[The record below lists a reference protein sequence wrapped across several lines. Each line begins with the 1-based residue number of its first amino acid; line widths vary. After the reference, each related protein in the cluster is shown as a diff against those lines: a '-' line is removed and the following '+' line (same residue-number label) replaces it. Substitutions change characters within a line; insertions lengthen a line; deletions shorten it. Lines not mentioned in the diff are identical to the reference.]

1 QLQQCETQNRKI
13 EGLESTHLA
22 YVIYTSGSTGKPKG
36 VMVEHQA
43 FASHIDF
50 CQQHYR
56 ISEEERILQF
66 STINFDA
73 AQEQIFSSL
82 LQGAALYLRARDHL
96 SSNEFIDF
104 LYSNQITFADI
115 PPGYF
120 QKVFSS
126 VNRTDHRLSQL
137 ALKTFVLGGES
148 FNYEIVHLWKKLPF
162 DAALF
167 NAYGPTEAVVT
178 TSLYLFSK
186 NQSVERVA
194 IGKSNL
200 GRKYY
205 VLNNGQLAPKGSS
218 GELYIGGSAIAR
230 GYLNQPELTAE
241 RFVENPFAT
250 AQEKAKGNTR
260 LYKTGDLVRYLPD
273 GNLEFIG
280 RADEQVKIR
289 GFRIELGEIET
300 HLSKLEGILAATV
313 LVVEN
318 EYQNKHLVGY
328 IIPESNVGDENTWLQ
343 AIKKELSKS
352 LPDYM
357 VPSAFLLLEEW
368 PLTPNGKIDQKILA
382 RKNVVVSQGEYDAP
396 ETTTE
401 YELVSI
407 FAKLLNKNLE
417 AISRTANFFELGGHS
432 LLAIRL
438 VAMIKAQFN
447 INVPLKSV
455 FESPTITSM
464 SALLDEADLIEQPI
478 VITPITRD
486 KDGELLSF
494 SQQRLWLLDKL
505 QGGSTEYNMPVALH
519 VDGLFDIKVANQ
531 AMQRVIKRHEV
542 LRTVLVERD
551 KGTMQVI
558 REQVDFSFVCKD
570 LSMLAGEKQV
580 TAIKQLIDENASTV
594 FELSKD
600 VMVRGVFIKLSTGA
614 EQPQGIVLFNMHH
627 IASDG
632 WSMGVL
638 IKEFSVLYTA
648 FKNGEDDPLAPLSIQ
663 YADYAHWQRN
673 WLKDEVLAN
682 HLDYWT
688 KQLAGLPIVH
698 GLPLDRARPK
708 KQSFVGAIYHGE
720 VSSDVLR
727 KLKNIYRQSDST
739 LFMALHAVFSVLLSR
754 YSNETDIVVGSP
766 IANREQEEVANLIG
780 FFVNTLVLRS
790 DLSNN
795 PSFNEVLAQSK
806 RTLLD
811 AYTYQ
816 QVPFEKLV
824 EVLQPERSL
833 SHSPLFQVTLVL
845 QNNDEGK
852 LELPDLTLN
861 PIPQEGDFVKY
872 DLTLVVTESETNLQ
886 LEWKYNT
893 DLFNAETVERLA
905 SHFELLMTGMVNTPE
920 ADVYSIDILS
930 SEEVKQQLIGWS
942 NHVVNYPQ
950 DVCIQ
955 TLFEQQVKANPQA
968 IAVVADGNRLTY
980 SELNQR
986 ANQLAHYLIEE
997 RSVTPDTLVGICVE
1011 RSLDMIVGIIGI
1023 LKAGGAYV
1031 PLDPE
1036 YPASRLSYMLN
1047 DSSLTTVL
1055 TQCKLKG
1062 ETSIPES
1069 LAVFLD
1075 SEELKQH
1082 LAKLVTENL
1091 SENEL
1096 LLKPHNLA
1104 YVIYT
1109 SGSMGE
1115 PKGVLVPHNSLVAS
1129 TLARINYYTQKTKS
1143 FLLLSSLSFD
1153 SSVAGIFGTL
1163 SCGGQLTLPNK
1174 EALSNLQALS
1184 NLISEQSVDSLL
1196 TVPSFYKEILN
1207 VAKNNQG
1214 KIVSLKYV
1222 ILAGEPL
1229 PPTVAKE
1236 HFEFFNDN
1244 CQLVNEYGPTEA
1256 TVWAS
1261 CYTVTPT
1268 DLNKPNMPIGKSPS
1282 LGQLFVLDKHM
1293 KTLPLGVAGELYI
1306 GGVAL
1311 TRGYLNRNDL
1321 TEEKF
1326 VKNPFFNESDT
1337 TSSKRLYKTGDL
1349 VRYLPDG
1356 NLEFLGRIDHQVK
1369 IRGFRV
1375 ELGEIENQLLI
1386 HDGVNEAVI
1395 IALDSEVGGGDKR
1408 LVAYVTMDD
1417 VYLQSP
1423 ETADSLRVVLSKE
1436 LPDYM
1441 VPSAI
1446 VVLMQFPLTPN
1457 GKIDRK
1463 SLPQPDMSERK
1474 QTYIAPTSVLEKRLC
1489 MIWQEVL
1496 GVERVGITDN
1506 FFALGG
1512 QSLLAIRVVNKIQA
1526 ITGEVVHVV
1535 ILHDKPT
1542 ITELDDYLKK
1552 NYTGSLIEKGLLNAD
1567 NITLKS
1573 GLEGGLNDSHFAQV
1587 QQLVPSV
1594 PKAIIGPNKKNGKAI
1609 FILSPHRSGS
1619 TLLRVML
1626 AGHPELFSP
1635 PDLELLS
1642 FDTLKQRNKAFTGRF
1657 DFYQEGA
1664 LRAVMEA
1671 KGCSLEEAK
1680 QVMAEFEE
1688 KDYTIQQFYREIQ
1701 GWIDGLVLV
1710 DKSPTY
1716 AYHPEILQQAE
1727 KMFEEAHF
1735 IHLIRHPYGMITSAE
1750 QVKLN
1755 VVAYLDEHEYDS
1767 KELGELLWAEAHSN
1781 ISTFLEEIPQSRQHR
1796 VVFEDLVKDPAR
1808 QMESLCEFLSID
1820 YDRSLINPY
1829 DDTAKR
1835 MSDGVHEESR
1845 MLGDGKF
1852 LGHKKIKGSVG
1863 DAWKQQV
1870 REDFLHKRTWELAQK
1885 LGYKKP
1891 VSKPEYPSIEPV
1903 EREGN
1908 PLELSFAQQRLWMLD
1923 KIDDGSAHYNIPV
1936 ALTIR
1941 GELKLTALINTIN
1954 TIVAR
1959 HESLRTNF
1967 VDGGHGEPVQRVHV
1981 ASSLDMPVSDISLL
1995 EKNEKQIVLSELI
2008 ASESSKAFSL
2018 KNDLMLRAQLAK
2030 VAEKEHVLLI
2040 TMHHI
2045 ASDGWSMGVLV
2056 RELSALYNAYVSGNT
2071 DPLAPMQVQ
2080 YADYAHWQRNW
2091 LQGEVLEE
2099 QLAYWEVQL
2108 TDIPPVHSLALD
2120 HPRPKKQTFAGAV
2133 HQSAVN
2139 AQIYDEFKALYQQK
2153 GCTLFMGLHA
2163 AFSVLLSRYSNEVDI
2178 VVGSPIANREQAE
2191 VAGLIGFFVNTL
2203 VLRSDLSNNPSF
2215 NDLLVQSK
2223 ETLLDAYAHQQIPFE
2238 KLVETLRP
2246 ERSLSYSPLF
2256 QVALVLQN
2264 NEVTKLELSDLD
2276 IQLIEQEDVIAKYDL
2291 TLSVIER
2298 EEGLLLDWEYNTDL
2312 FKAETIEGF
2321 AKHFDLLLA
2330 ELVHTPDACVF
2341 DVNMLPTESI
2351 KRQVVE
2357 WNDTACAYPQDALIH
2372 TLFEAQVEKTP
2383 DATAVV
2389 FEGESLSYSELNTR
2403 ANQLSDYLVTT
2414 RQVGPDS
2421 LVGICVERSMEM
2433 VVGIL
2438 GILKAGGAY
2447 VPLDPA
2453 YPSARLG
2460 YMIEDAK
2467 LTTIVTH
2474 EAIDTDIPITAAQRV
2489 DLDSQDIVTQLQQC
2503 ETQNRKIEGLESTHL
2518 AYVIYTSGSTGKPK
2532 GVMLEHRS
2540 VVNYLQNTVMQ
2551 YGDTQISSAIVSTSL
2566 SFDATVTSLFGA
2578 WIHGNVLTLLPPNGF
2593 IAEQLTDI
2601 LQREAC
2607 GMFKLTP
2614 AHLASLVLS
2623 KPLPN
2628 RHVIVVG
2635 GEQLTREAALKM
2647 SASLPNAIFINE
2659 YGPTEATVGCSYS
2672 AFTHDSLVTEHLGNA
2687 IHIGRPVKNARF
2699 YVLDRH
2705 RNLLPQGAT
2714 GELYIGGD
2722 GLARG
2727 YLAQSALT
2735 AERFIDNPYANA
2747 QDKANGHI
2755 RLYKTGDLVRYLP
2768 DGNLAFV
2775 GRIDEQVKIR
2785 GFRIELGEIEA
2796 QLSTLAGVSEAQV
2809 LACEDHTL
2817 VGYVIPAESVE
2828 DEDAYLRDIKYALQ
2842 QLLPDYMVP
2851 SAWVLQSQW
2860 PLTANG
2866 KIDKRALE
2874 RMDISH
2880 LQSDYVAPQ
2889 TEMEILLC
2897 DIWKDV
2903 LQQEQISTAANFFEL
2918 GGHSLLVMKVIS
2930 EVQRAGFKLSANMF
2944 FETAQLSELA
2954 EVLAAQSRSEQVLY
2968 RAPANG
2974 IPAICN
2980 TITPQMLP
2988 LVSLT
2993 QDNIEHIAQQIPGG
3007 MANIQDIY
3015 PLGPLQE
3022 GILFAHMLSEAHDP
3036 YVIPLIFEIKQRSM
3050 VEALLSALTL
3060 LVSRHDIL
3068 RTAILW
3074 EGLDAPVQ
3082 VVCRDAAPS
3091 VEWLAAE
3098 ADIMAQL
3105 TALSGDKMSLTQA
3118 PLFQMRVVASPND
3131 ERCVALLEFHHII
3144 SDHVGLEI
3152 IQ

>member
-1 QLQQCETQNRKI
+1 VVAQLQQCETENRKVA
-13 EGLESTHLA
+13 GLQSTHLA

-43 FASHIDF
+43 FAKHMHF
-50 CQQHYR
+50 CQQHYGIAEKDR
-56 ISEEERILQF
+56 VLQF

-82 LQGAALYLRARDHL
+82 LHGAVLYLRANDHL
-96 SSNEFIDF
+96 GSDEFIDF
-104 LYSNQITFADI
+104 LHSNQITFADI

-120 QKVFSS
+120 QKVFLSLDK
-126 VNRTDHRLSQL
+126 TDHRLSQL
-137 ALKTFVLGGES
+137 AVKTFVLGGES
-148 FNYEIVHLWKKLPF
+148 FNYEVISLWKELPF

-186 NQSVERVA
+186 DRNTEKVA

-205 VLNNGQLAPKGSS
+205 VLNNDQLAPKGAS
-218 GELYIGGSAIAR
+218 GELYIGGHALAR

-241 RFVENPFAT
+241 RFIENPFAT
-250 AQEKAKGNTR
+250 EQDKANGNAR
-260 LYKTGDLVRYLPD
+260 LYKTGDLVRYLSD
-273 GNLEFIG
+273 GNLEFIE

-300 HLSKLEGILAATV
+300 HLSELKGVSAATV
-313 LVVEN
+313 LAVEN

-328 IIPESNVGDENTWLQ
+328 IIPESNVGDESAWLQ
-343 AIKKELSKS
+343 AVKQELSKV
-352 LPDYM
+352 LPEHM

-368 PLTPNGKIDQKILA
+368 PLTPNGKIDKKVLA
-382 RKNVVVSQGEYDAP
+382 RKNVVVSQSEYIAP
-396 ETTTE
+396 KTTTE
-401 YELVSI
+401 YGLVSI
-407 FAKLLNKNLE
+407 FANLLNRDVE

-447 INVPLKSV
+447 INLPLKSV
-455 FESPTITSM
+455 FESPTIASL
-464 SALLDEADLIEQPI
+464 SAVLDEADLIEQP
-478 VITPITRD
+478 VAITPITR
-486 KDGELLSF
+486 GENGEMLSF

-519 VDGLFDIKVANQ
+519 VDGPFNIKVANQ
-531 AMQRVIKRHEV
+531 AMQRVIERHEV
-542 LRTVLVERD
+542 LRTVFVEGD
-551 KGTMQVI
+551 EGTVQVI
-558 REQVDFSFVCKD
+558 REQVDFSFICKD
-570 LSMLAGEKQV
+570 LSMLAGEKQLAA
-580 TAIKQLIDENASTV
+580 TKQLIGENASTV

-600 VMVRGVFIKLSTGA
+600 VMVRGVFIKLSTNA
-614 EQPQGIVLFNMHH
+614 ELPRGIVLFNMHH

-632 WSMGVL
+632 WSMGIL
-638 IKEFSVLYTA
+638 IKEFSELYTA
-648 FKNGEDDPLAPLSIQ
+648 FEKGENDPLAPLSIQ
-663 YADYAHWQRN
+663 YADYAHWQRH
-673 WLKDEVLAN
+673 WLKDEVLEN

-688 KQLAGLPIVH
+688 NQLADLPIVH

-708 KQSFVGAIYHGE
+708 KQSFSGAIYHDQI
-720 VSSDVLR
+720 SSDVLQ
-727 KLKNIYRQSDST
+727 KLKNIYSQSDST

-811 AYTYQ
+811 AYTHQ

-845 QNNDEGK
+845 QNNDEGE
-852 LELPDLTLN
+852 LELPNLTLN
-861 PIPQEGDFVKY
+861 PIPQEDDFVKY
-872 DLTLVVTESETNLQ
+872 DLTLVVTESDTNLQ

-905 SHFELLMTGMVNTPE
+905 SHFELLLTGMVNTP
-920 ADVYSIDILS
+920 DVDVFSIDFLS
-930 SEEVKQQLIGWS
+930 SEETQQQLIDW
-942 NHVVNYPQ
+942 NDHVANYQ
-950 DVCIQ
+950 QNTCIQ

-980 SELNQR
+980 AELNQR
-986 ANQLAHYLIEE
+986 ANQLARYLIEE
-997 RSVTPDTLVGICVE
+997 RDVTPDTLVGICVE
-1011 RSLDMIVGIIGI
+1011 RSLDMIVGIMGI

-1036 YPASRLSYMLN
+1036 YPGSRLSYMLN
-1047 DSSLTTVL
+1047 DASLTTVL

-1062 ETSIPES
+1062 ESPIPES
-1069 LAVFLD
+1069 LAVFID
-1075 SEELKQH
+1075 SEELNQH
-1082 LAKLVTENL
+1082 LTKLSTENL
-1091 SENEL
+1091 SDNEL

-1129 TLARINYYTQKTKS
+1129 TLARVNYYTQKTQS

-1163 SCGGQLTLPNK
+1163 SCGGQLILPNK
-1174 EALSNLQALS
+1174 EALSNLQALA
-1184 NLISEQSVDSLL
+1184 NLISAQSVDSLL
-1196 TVPSFYKEILN
+1196 TVPSLYKEILY
-1207 VAKNNQG
+1207 VAKNHQG
-1214 KIVSLKYV
+1214 QIGSLKYV

-1229 PPTVAKE
+1229 PPAVARE
-1236 HFEFFNDN
+1236 HFDFFNDN
-1244 CQLVNEYGPTEA
+1244 CQLVNEYGPTET

-1261 CYTVTPT
+1261 CYTVTPA
-1268 DLNKPNMPIGKSPS
+1268 DLNKPTMPIGKSPS
-1282 LGQLFVLDKHM
+1282 LGQLYVLDKQM
-1293 KTLPLGVAGELYI
+1293 KILPIGVAGELYI
-1306 GGVAL
+1306 GGRAL

-1326 VKNPFFNESDT
+1326 VSNPYFNELD
-1337 TSSKRLYKTGDL
+1337 TSSSERLYKTGDL

-1356 NLEFLGRIDHQVK
+1356 NLEFLGRIDHQIK

-1375 ELGEIENQLLI
+1375 ELGEIENQLLMQ
-1386 HDGVNEAVI
+1386 DGINEAVV
-1395 IALDSEVGGGDKR
+1395 IALDSESGNGGKR
-1408 LVAYVTMDD
+1408 LVAYVTTGDA
-1417 VYLQSP
+1417 YPQSP
-1423 ETADSLRVVLSKE
+1423 ETADALRIALSRE

-1446 VVLMQFPLTPN
+1446 VVLAKLPLTPN

-1463 SLPQPDMSERK
+1463 SLPQPDMSARK
-1474 QTYIAPTSVLEKRLC
+1474 LTYTAPTSVLEKRLC

-1496 GVERVGITDN
+1496 EVERVGVTDN

-1526 ITGEVVHVV
+1526 ITGGVVHVV

-1542 ITELDDYLKK
+1542 IAELVDYLKK
-1552 NYTGSLIEKGLLNAD
+1552 NYTESLIEKGLLDAA

-1573 GLEGGLNDSHFAQV
+1573 GIEGGLNDSHFAQV

-1594 PKAIIGPNKKNGKAI
+1594 PKAIIEPNKKNGKAI

-1701 GWIDGLVLV
+1701 GWIGDLVLV

-1727 KMFEEAHF
+1727 RMFEEAHF
-1735 IHLIRHPYGMITSAE
+1735 IHLVRHPYGMITSAE

-1835 MSDGVHEESR
+1835 MSDGVREESR

-1852 LGHKKIKGSVG
+1852 LGHKKIKSSVG

-1870 REDFLHKRTWELAQK
+1870 EEDFLHSRTWKLAQK

-1891 VSKPEYPSIEPV
+1891 VSKPIYPPIKPI

-1908 PLELSFAQQRLWMLD
+1908 LLELSFAQQRLWMLD
-1923 KIDDGSAHYNIPV
+1923 KIDDGSTHYNIPV

-1941 GELKLTALINTIN
+1941 GELKLTALTNAINSI
-1954 TIVAR
+1954 IAR
-1959 HESLRTNF
+1959 HESLRTN
-1967 VDGGHGEPVQRVHV
+1967 VVEGAHGEPVQCVHA
-1981 ASSLDMPVSDISLL
+1981 ASNLDIPVSDISLL
-1995 EKNEKQIVLSELI
+1995 EKNEKQTVLSELI
-2008 ASESSKAFSL
+2008 ASEATKAFNL

-2030 VAEKEHVLLI
+2030 VAEKEHVLLV

-2045 ASDGWSMGVLV
+2045 ASDGWSMGILV
-2056 RELSALYNAYVSGNT
+2056 RELSALYNANVSGNT

-2080 YADYAHWQRNW
+2080 YVDYAHWQRNW
-2091 LQGEVLEE
+2091 LQGEILEE
-2099 QLAYWEVQL
+2099 QLAYWKGQL
-2108 TDIPPVHSLALD
+2108 SDIPPVHSLALD

-2133 HQSAVN
+2133 HRSTTN
-2139 AQIYDEFKALYQQK
+2139 ALIYNEFKALYQKK

-2203 VLRSDLSNNPSF
+2203 VLRSDLSNNPCF

-2238 KLVETLRP
+2238 KLVETLQP
-2246 ERSLSYSPLF
+2246 ERSLSQSPLF

-2264 NEVTKLELSDLD
+2264 NEMAELELSDLD
-2276 IQLIEQEDVIAKYDL
+2276 VQLIEQEDVIAKYDL
-2291 TLSVIER
+2291 TLSVVER

-2312 FKAETIEGF
+2312 FEATTIEGF

-2330 ELVHTPDACVF
+2330 ELVNTPDKCVF

-2351 KRQVVE
+2351 KRQVIE
-2357 WNDTACAYPQDALIH
+2357 WNDTECAYPQDALIH

-2389 FEGESLSYSELNTR
+2389 FEGASLSYSELNTR

-2421 LVGICVERSMEM
+2421 LVGICVERSMDM

-2438 GILKAGGAY
+2438 GILKAGG
-2447 VPLDPA
+2447 
-2453 YPSARLG
+2453 
-2460 YMIEDAK
+2460 
-2467 LTTIVTH
+2467 
-2474 EAIDTDIPITAAQRV
+2474 
-2489 DLDSQDIVTQLQQC
+2489 
-2503 ETQNRKIEGLESTHL
+2503 
-2518 AYVIYTSGSTGKPK
+2518 
-2532 GVMLEHRS
+2532 
-2540 VVNYLQNTVMQ
+2540 
-2551 YGDTQISSAIVSTSL
+2551 
-2566 SFDATVTSLFGA
+2566 
-2578 WIHGNVLTLLPPNGF
+2578 
-2593 IAEQLTDI
+2593 
-2601 LQREAC
+2601 
-2607 GMFKLTP
+2607 
-2614 AHLASLVLS
+2614 
-2623 KPLPN
+2623 
-2628 RHVIVVG
+2628 
-2635 GEQLTREAALKM
+2635 
-2647 SASLPNAIFINE
+2647 
-2659 YGPTEATVGCSYS
+2659 
-2672 AFTHDSLVTEHLGNA
+2672 
-2687 IHIGRPVKNARF
+2687 
-2699 YVLDRH
+2699 
-2705 RNLLPQGAT
+2705 
-2714 GELYIGGD
+2714 
-2722 GLARG
+2722 
-2727 YLAQSALT
+2727 
-2735 AERFIDNPYANA
+2735 
-2747 QDKANGHI
+2747 
-2755 RLYKTGDLVRYLP
+2755 
-2768 DGNLAFV
+2768 
-2775 GRIDEQVKIR
+2775 
-2785 GFRIELGEIEA
+2785 
-2796 QLSTLAGVSEAQV
+2796 
-2809 LACEDHTL
+2809 
-2817 VGYVIPAESVE
+2817 
-2828 DEDAYLRDIKYALQ
+2828 
-2842 QLLPDYMVP
+2842 
-2851 SAWVLQSQW
+2851 
-2860 PLTANG
+2860 
-2866 KIDKRALE
+2866 
-2874 RMDISH
+2874 
-2880 LQSDYVAPQ
+2880 
-2889 TEMEILLC
+2889 
-2897 DIWKDV
+2897 
-2903 LQQEQISTAANFFEL
+2903 
-2918 GGHSLLVMKVIS
+2918 
-2930 EVQRAGFKLSANMF
+2930 
-2944 FETAQLSELA
+2944 
-2954 EVLAAQSRSEQVLY
+2954 
-2968 RAPANG
+2968 
-2974 IPAICN
+2974 
-2980 TITPQMLP
+2980 
-2988 LVSLT
+2988 
-2993 QDNIEHIAQQIPGG
+2993 
-3007 MANIQDIY
+3007 
-3015 PLGPLQE
+3015 
-3022 GILFAHMLSEAHDP
+3022 
-3036 YVIPLIFEIKQRSM
+3036 
-3050 VEALLSALTL
+3050 
-3060 LVSRHDIL
+3060 
-3068 RTAILW
+3068 
-3074 EGLDAPVQ
+3074 
-3082 VVCRDAAPS
+3082 
-3091 VEWLAAE
+3091 
-3098 ADIMAQL
+3098 
-3105 TALSGDKMSLTQA
+3105 
-3118 PLFQMRVVASPND
+3118 
-3131 ERCVALLEFHHII
+3131 
-3144 SDHVGLEI
+3144 
-3152 IQ
+3152 